1 MAEFV
6 NDCQANLFADFGI
19 VVAYGFDIL
28 LIKNDVVRSRGKVKR
43 ALFRSGQTVKKAQKQ
58 LPLLLT
64 ADLAENPPREQRR
77 YACDCGIGVEAS
89 RVFPRLP

>member
-1 MAEFV
+1 MWS
-6 NDCQANLFADFGI
+6 GP
-19 VVAYGFDIL
+19 
-28 LIKNDVVRSRGKVKR
+28 VVRSKVRFFVLGRREKGPEAV
-43 ALFRSGQTVKKAQKQ
+43 ALVA
-58 LPLLLT
+58 PALLT